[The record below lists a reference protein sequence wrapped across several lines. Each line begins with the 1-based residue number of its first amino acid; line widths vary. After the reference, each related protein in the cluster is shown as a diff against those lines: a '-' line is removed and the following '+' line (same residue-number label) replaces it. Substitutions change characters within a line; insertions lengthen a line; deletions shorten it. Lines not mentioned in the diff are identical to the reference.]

1 MRKPYLDRLQE
12 GILLAD
18 GAMGTMLQSKGLP
31 VGECPD
37 GWNLTHP
44 EKVLE
49 VHRGYVEAGAE
60 SLITNTFGGTRTKLT
75 QCGYPENMQKINVEG
90 ARLARQVAGD
100 DIYVVGSMGPTGK
113 FLEPLGDLSE
123 KEAYNDFA
131 AQARAL
137 QEGGADIVQIETMTD
152 LGEICVAI
160 RAVKE
165 NTTLPVIASM
175 TFDKGKQGYRTVMGV
190 DIPSAVKKL
199 IETGADIV
207 GSNCGNGIDEFIEI
221 MAEMRRHTDF
231 PLLAKPNA
239 GIPVLE
245 KGKVMYTQGPD
256 YFAERVVKLV
266 EAGANVVGG
275 CCGTTPEHIRAM
287 AKALGRTLQPR

>member
-1 MRKPYLDRLQE
+1 MRKPYLKRLKE
-12 GILLAD
+12 SVLLAD

-44 EKVLE
+44 EKVQE
-49 VHRGYVEAGAE
+49 VHRGYAEAGAE

-75 QCGYPENMQKINVEG
+75 QCGYPERQWEINFQGAKI
-90 ARLARQVAGD
+90 ARASAGD
-100 DIYVVGSMGPTGK
+100 EIYVVGSMGPTGK
-113 FLEPLGDLSE
+113 FLEPLGDLKEEEAFKDFSE
-123 KEAYNDFA
+123 QAKALEA
-131 AQARAL
+131 
-137 QEGGADIVQIETMTD
+137 GGADVVQIETMTD

-165 NTTLPVIASM
+165 TTKLPIIASM
-175 TFDKGKQGYRTVMGV
+175 TFDKGQHGYRTVMGV
-190 DIPSAVKKL
+190 DIPTAVEKL
-199 IETGADIV
+199 IETGADVV
-207 GSNCGNGIDEFIEI
+207 GSNCGNGIDELIEI
-221 MAEMRRHTDF
+221 MAEMRQYTNA

-245 KGKVMYTQGPD
+245 NGQVVYTQGPD
-256 YFAERVVKLV
+256 YFAERVQKLIA
-266 EAGANVVGG
+266 AGATIVGG

-287 AKALGRTLQPR
+287 AKAIGRP

>member
-1 MRKPYLDRLQE
+1 MRKPYLERLKE
-12 GILLAD
+12 GLLLAD

-44 EKVLE
+44 DKVRE

-60 SLITNTFGGTRTKLT
+60 SLITNTFGGTRIKLT
-75 QCGYPENMQKINVEG
+75 QCGYPEKMREINETG
-90 ARLARQVAGD
+90 AALAREVAGD
-100 DIYVVGSMGPTGK
+100 EIYVVASMGPTGK
-113 FLEPLGDLSE
+113 FLEPLGNLTE
-123 KEAYNDFA
+123 EEAYNSFA
-131 AQARAL
+131 EQARAL
-137 QEGGADIVQIETMTD
+137 EAGGADIVQIETMTD

-165 NTTLPVIASM
+165 NTGLPVIASM

-190 DIPSAVKKL
+190 DISSAVTKL
-199 IETGADIV
+199 IETGADVV

-221 MAEMRRHTDF
+221 IAEMRQHTDF

-245 KGKVMYTQGPD
+245 KGKVLYTQGPE
-256 YFAERVVKLV
+256 YFAERVGKLV
-266 EAGANVVGG
+266 EAGANIVGG

-287 AKALGRTLQPR
+287 AKALGRW

>member
-1 MRKPYLDRLQE
+1 MRKPYLERLNE

-18 GAMGTMLQSKGLP
+18 GAMGTMLQTKGLP

-44 EKVLE
+44 EKVQD
-49 VHRGYVEAGAE
+49 VHRGYAEAGAE

-75 QCGYPENMQKINVEG
+75 QCGYPEKQWEINFQG
-90 ARLARQVAGD
+90 ATLARAIAGD
-100 DIYVVGSMGPTGK
+100 AIYVVGSMGPTGQ
-113 FLEPLGDLSE
+113 FLEPLGDL
-123 KEAYNDFA
+123 KEEVAFEDFCE
-131 AQARAL
+131 QAKAL
-137 QEGGADIVQIETMTD
+137 EAGGADVIQIETMTD

-160 RAVKE
+160 RAVKQ
-165 NTTLPVIASM
+165 TTRLPIIASM
-175 TFDKGKQGYRTVMGV
+175 TFDKGQQGYRTVMGV
-190 DIPSAVKKL
+190 DIPTAVEKL
-199 IETGADIV
+199 IETGADVV
-207 GSNCGNGIDEFIEI
+207 GSNCGNGIDELIEI

-245 KGKVMYTQGPD
+245 SGKVVYTQGPD
-256 YFAERVVKLV
+256 YFAERVQKLID
-266 EAGANVVGG
+266 AGATIVGG

-287 AKALGRTLQPR
+287 ARAIGRAGA

>member
-123 KEAYNDFA
+123 EEAYNDFA

>member
-1 MRKPYLDRLQE
+1 MRKPYLERLKE
-12 GILLAD
+12 GLLLAD

-44 EKVLE
+44 DKVRE

-60 SLITNTFGGTRTKLT
+60 SLITNTFGGTRIKLT
-75 QCGYPENMQKINVEG
+75 QCGYPEKMREINETG
-90 ARLARQVAGD
+90 AALAREVAGD
-100 DIYVVGSMGPTGK
+100 EIYVVASMGPTGK
-113 FLEPLGDLSE
+113 FLEPLGNLTE
-123 KEAYNDFA
+123 EEAYNSFA
-131 AQARAL
+131 EQARAL
-137 QEGGADIVQIETMTD
+137 EAGGADIVQIETMTD

-165 NTTLPVIASM
+165 NTGLPVIASM

-190 DIPSAVKKL
+190 DISSAVTKL
-199 IETGADIV
+199 IETGADVV

-221 MAEMRRHTDF
+221 IAEMRQHTDF

-245 KGKVMYTQGPD
+245 KGKVLYTQGPE
-256 YFAERVVKLV
+256 YFAERVGKLV
-266 EAGANVVGG
+266 EAGANIVGG
-275 CCGTTPEHIRAM
+275 CCGTTPEHIRTM
-287 AKALGRTLQPR
+287 AKALGRW

>member
-1 MRKPYLDRLQE
+1 MRKPYLERLKE
-12 GILLAD
+12 GLLLAD

-44 EKVLE
+44 DKVRE

-60 SLITNTFGGTRTKLT
+60 SLITNTFGGTRIKLT
-75 QCGYPENMQKINVEG
+75 QCGYPEKMREINETG
-90 ARLARQVAGD
+90 AALAREVAGD
-100 DIYVVGSMGPTGK
+100 EIYVVASMGPTGK
-113 FLEPLGDLSE
+113 FLEPLGNLTE
-123 KEAYNDFA
+123 EEAYNSFA
-131 AQARAL
+131 EQARAL
-137 QEGGADIVQIETMTD
+137 EAGGADIVQIETMTD

-165 NTTLPVIASM
+165 NTGLPVIASM

-190 DIPSAVKKL
+190 DIPSAVTKL
-199 IETGADIV
+199 IETGADVV

-221 MAEMRRHTDF
+221 IAEMRQHTDF

-245 KGKVMYTQGPD
+245 KGKVLYTQGPE
-256 YFAERVVKLV
+256 YFAERVGKLV
-266 EAGANVVGG
+266 EAGANIVGG

-287 AKALGRTLQPR
+287 AKALGRW